1 MGKYTEQAKLAAVKE
16 YCAGKAGLRDV
27 AHRHDVDFSCLRQWV
42 AAYQIH
48 GPAALKEKRRQRYSD
63 EFKLAVLKRMH
74 DERLSLRQTAALF
87 DIRQFGI
94 INLWQRLFDEG
105 ALNA

>member
-1 MGKYTEQAKLAAVKE
+1 MGRYTEQAKLAAVQE

-48 GPAALKEKRRQRYSD
+48 GVAGLQE
-63 EFKLAVLKRMH
+63 
-74 DERLSLRQTAALF
+74 
-87 DIRQFGI
+87 
-94 INLWQRLFDEG
+94 
-105 ALNA
+105 